1 MDHVYNNSMGEITL
15 NNINQK
21 WPETG
26 YGFQPSI
33 ITLLGV
39 FKRQRFSMRVKIFDA
54 QMYLHLITQ
63 IMKNAKKRL
72 DNLCFFDPKL
82 VFF

>member
-1 MDHVYNNSMGEITL
+1 MDHVYNNAMGEITL
-15 NNINQK
+15 NSINQK

-39 FKRQRFSMRVKIFDA
+39 FKRQRFSMRVKFFDA
-54 QMYLHLITQ
+54 QKYWHLSTYDYE
-63 IMKNAKKRL
+63 KRQKA
-72 DNLCFFDPKL
+72 FG
-82 VFF
+82 

>member
-15 NNINQK
+15 NRINQK

-39 FKRQRFSMRVKIFDA
+39 FK
-54 QMYLHLITQ
+54 

-72 DNLCFFDPKL
+72 DNLCFFDQKL